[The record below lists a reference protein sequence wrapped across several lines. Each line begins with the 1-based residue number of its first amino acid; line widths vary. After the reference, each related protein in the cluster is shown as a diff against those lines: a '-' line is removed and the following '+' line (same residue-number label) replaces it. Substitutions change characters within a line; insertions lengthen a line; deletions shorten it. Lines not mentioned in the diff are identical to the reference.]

1 MQQDLNILQV
11 DNLSKYFGGLA
22 AVSNCSIKIKK
33 GSITGVI
40 GPNGSGKTTLFN
52 LIAGN
57 LKPSKGNV
65 LFCGENIT
73 GIPSYELFSKGLLR
87 TFQIAHEFTNL
98 TVLENLMMVPGN
110 QSGEHLTN
118 ALFNPKIVN
127 QEEKKIKQKALE
139 VIDFLNLT
147 QLSQELA
154 GNLSGGQKKLLELGR
169 TMMVDAKL
177 VLLDE
182 VGAGV
187 NRTLLKDIGSAIL
200 RLNKEKGYTFCMI
213 EHDMDFISRLCDPVI
228 VMSEGSVLFKGTS
241 DEVKNNEQVI
251 ESYLGR
257 GFKTGNGKKIMPF
270 FSGENMTGGYGG
282 ADIINSCTINVNKGE
297 IVAILGPNGAGKS
310 TAMKAM
316 LGLLNLKSGKISI
329 DGKDISKLNPQDR
342 VKEGISFVPQTRN
355 VFTGL
360 SVEEN
365 LEMGAYLRDERLE
378 EIIEEIYELFPILKE
393 KRFQLVGE
401 LSGGQRQ
408 QVALGR
414 ALMIKPSVLML
425 DEPTAGVSPIVMD
438 ELFDHILKVKKTNV
452 AIIMVEQNAKQA
464 LSIADRGYV
473 LVTGENKFSGTGKEL
488 LNDPEVR
495 RSFLGG

>member
-11 DNLSKYFGGLA
+11 DNISKYFGGLA

-33 GSITGVI
+33 GSITGII

-57 LKPSKGNV
+57 LNPSNGNV
-65 LFCGENIT
+65 LFQDEDIT
-73 GIPSYELFSKGLLR
+73 GVPSYELFSKGLLR

-110 QSGEHLTN
+110 QTGEILLN
-118 ALFNPKIVN
+118 ALLKPNLIKK
-127 QEEKKIKQKALE
+127 EEEEIRRKAYGVTE
-139 VIDFLNLT
+139 FLNLKH
-147 QLSQELA
+147 LANERA

-257 GFKTGNGKKIMPF
+257 GSKTGNGK
-270 FSGENMTGGYGG
+270 G
-282 ADIINSCTINVNKGE
+282 
-297 IVAILGPNGAGKS
+297 
-310 TAMKAM
+310 
-316 LGLLNLKSGKISI
+316 
-329 DGKDISKLNPQDR
+329 
-342 VKEGISFVPQTRN
+342 
-355 VFTGL
+355 
-360 SVEEN
+360 
-365 LEMGAYLRDERLE
+365 
-378 EIIEEIYELFPILKE
+378 
-393 KRFQLVGE
+393 
-401 LSGGQRQ
+401 
-408 QVALGR
+408 
-414 ALMIKPSVLML
+414 
-425 DEPTAGVSPIVMD
+425 
-438 ELFDHILKVKKTNV
+438 
-452 AIIMVEQNAKQA
+452 
-464 LSIADRGYV
+464 
-473 LVTGENKFSGTGKEL
+473 
-488 LNDPEVR
+488 
-495 RSFLGG
+495 